1 MTDDIWIDTD
11 EVRSAS
17 NRFSAEAVPEASTAR
32 ENVSALYTGQAP
44 AAKWGE
50 QSGPLTFQ
58 AAYQGYLRNMESSL
72 TVLQQE
78 LEGFARALAKTADSY
93 EETDRGTADA
103 VQTLRTNYEEENAH
117 NRSDLDLPYVESGA
131 TWNHGRVGPPIPP
144 DPEFSNK
151 ANPEMGLPGDIPAPE
166 TP

>member
-1 MTDDIWIDTD
+1 MTDIWIDTD

-32 ENVSALYTGQAP
+32 ESVSTLCTGQAP

-58 AAYQGYLRNMESSL
+58 AAYQDYLRNTEQSL

-78 LEGFARALAKTADSY
+78 LEGFARALTKTADSY
-93 EETDRGTADA
+93 EETDQGTADA
-103 VQTLRTNYEEENAH
+103 VQTLRTNYEEANAH
-117 NRSDLDLPYVESGA
+117 NRSDLSLPYVESGA
-131 TWNHGRVGPPIPP
+131 TWNHGRGGAPVPP

-151 ANPEMGLPGDIPAPE
+151 ADPEMGLPGDIPAPE
-166 TP
+166 SP